1 MNKYKSCEYTYI
13 KNVYKGD
20 IMENVKEKWYEV
32 MYNTRLDKLV
42 LKKPRLRRKII
53 RRIKKHK
60 FITTVFWAFITFSML
75 NIAMI
80 VSFMKI
86 LQNI

>member
-1 MNKYKSCEYTYI
+1 
-13 KNVYKGD
+13 
-20 IMENVKEKWYEV
+20 MENVKEKWYEV

-42 LKKPRLRRKII
+42 LKKPRLRGKII

-60 FITTVFWAFITFSML
+60 FITTVFLAFITFSML